1 MNKGLRVTLISVVC
15 VAVIVGVFYYFTANR
30 SSKNVENEI
39 ELTEVQQ
46 LVTKD
51 LSLKY
56 PETPREVVKLY
67 SRIIDCFYGAQ
78 YSDEEFYQL
87 GDMARELFD
96 EDLLQEN
103 PRDAY
108 FEDLQAEIAEYKED
122 GRKILNWS
130 VSKTSEIVYETVG
143 SRDYAYVDAS
153 YFLNGSKT
161 FGFAYQTYMLRKAA
175 DGKWK
180 ILAFYETEG
189 KNADGTEE
197 S

>member
-1 MNKGLRVTLISVVC
+1 MKKKLLLTGICVVC
-15 VAVIVGVFYYFTANR
+15 VAVIVGLFYYFTVMR
-30 SSKNVENEI
+30 GSKNVESEI

-46 LVTKD
+46 IITRD

-67 SRIIDCFYGAQ
+67 SRIIDCFYGEQ
-78 YSDEEFYQL
+78 YSDDEFYQL

-96 EDLLQEN
+96 KDLLEQN

-108 FEDLQAEIAEYKED
+108 FEELMAEIATYRED

-130 VSKTSEIVYETVG
+130 VSKTSEIKYETVG
-143 SRDYAYVDAS
+143 KQKYAYVDAS

-161 FGFAYQTYMLRKAA
+161 FGFAYQTYMLRKDA

-180 ILAFYETEG
+180 ILAFYETKEKG
-189 KNADGTEE
+189 EDDAKTD
-197 S
+197 